1 MHNTVKI
8 DKKREYNFE
17 LLAKLKN
24 VMKKKKPE
32 TK

>member
-8 DKKREYNFE
+8 DKKREYNLE
-17 LLAKLKN
+17 LLAKLK
-24 VMKKKKPE
+24 KRYEKKKPE